1 MALTEVDTKGIKNAS
16 IKLEDIENGT
26 SSDNGKFLKN
36 NDGAAPSWSAVNT
49 DLLSDTSPQLGGS
62 LATNGNNILVAD
74 NDEIR
79 FGSGIDLIVK
89 SDGTDSYIT
98 GDDGKKLNIGLV
110 SDNDMIELG
119 NPSIAIKS
127 NTTLSNNAIF
137 EIAGGSWLRTYE
149 PTADGNNYIQ
159 FSTRAL
165 TNNQTFFWNT
175 ASATEGQYLKL
186 GSNANLEF
194 ADVAAGAKGGGTNK
208 IFWENEQTI
217 DYNYTITN
225 NHNAMTAGPV
235 EIAATGN
242 GDGSAV
248 VVTVGDGETWTIV

>member
-26 SSDNGKFLKN
+26 SSDAGKFLKN
-36 NDGAAPSWSAVNT
+36 NDGAAPSWATVNT
-49 DLLSDTSPQLGGS
+49 SVLSDTSPQLGGD
-62 LATNGNNILVAD
+62 LATNDHEILVAD
-74 NDEIR
+74 NDEVR
-79 FGSGIDLIVK
+79 FGGGIDLTVK
-89 SDGTDSYIT
+89 SDGTNSYLT
-98 GDDGKKLNIGLV
+98 GRAGSTLNLGV
-110 SDNDMIELG
+110 GSDTDMIEFG

-127 NTTLSNNAIF
+127 NTVVSNSAIF
-137 EIAGGSWLRTYE
+137 EITDGSWLRTYE
-149 PTADGNNYIQ
+149 PASDGNNYIQ
-159 FSTRAL
+159 FGVRAL
-165 TNNQTFFWNT
+165 SNNQTFYWNT

-194 ADVAAGAKGGGTNK
+194 ADVAAGAKGNGPDK
-208 IFWENEQTI
+208 IFWENGNEIT
-217 DYNYTITN
+217 YSYTITN

-235 EIAATGN
+235 TIAATGN